1 MWIHE
6 FRCAKKKE
14 RSRQS
19 NFVICE
25 CWNQEE
31 REKEKTKEKKIE
43 ELDIGKVLTEYTLLR
58 GR

>member
-1 MWIHE
+1 MWIGE
-6 FRCAKKKE
+6 FRYTKKKE

-19 NFVICE
+19 SPVI

-31 REKEKTKEKKIE
+31 REKEKRKEKNRE
-43 ELDIGKVLTEYTLLR
+43 ELDIGKVLSENTLLR